1 MRLDG
6 IMAGFKPAPTI
17 SEAGVNRVAK
27 VFTEKTVGKSYRW
40 YVLGLLWFCGFF
52 NYADRQA
59 VNAVFKP
66 IQAEFHLDDTQLGLI
81 GSAFM
86 LVYASSSPFAGYLVD
101 RVSRRTL
108 IAVGLGFW
116 SLICAATG
124 LVRSFPQLIFLRAA
138 EGLGESFYFPASMTL
153 LADYHPPATRSRAMS
168 IHQTSVYLGSAGG
181 VVLGG
186 FLGERFGWQSPFL
199 VLGLTGMVFAGWLA
213 TQLVEP
219 KRGQSEP
226 DLVETITGSSPAV
239 IEQQPSLL
247 ANLAEILTTPAALAL
262 LGVFVGANFVAAV
275 FLTWLPLFIGRQ
287 FSLGLTASSLT
298 STVWPLASL
307 FGALGGGFLADIA
320 SRRPGGRIRIQAFS
334 LMLGSPFVF
343 ATGWAGSIPVLVLV
357 LAAVGLCKGAYDAN
371 IFASLYD
378 VIRPPLRGTAAGL
391 MNSVGWTGG
400 FLAPTVVGIMSDH
413 FGLGLAIASTAVVY
427 LLAGLLA
434 IGASILAARQQAK
447 SWTSV

>member
-1 MRLDG
+1 MKAKTEL
-6 IMAGFKPAPTI
+6 
-17 SEAGVNRVAK
+17 NRVSK
-27 VFTEKTVGKSYRW
+27 VDGEKPVGPRYKW

-66 IQAEFHLDDTQLGLI
+66 IQTEFHLADTQLGLI

-86 LVYASSSPFAGYLVD
+86 LVYASTSPFAGYLVD

-138 EGLGESFYFPASMTL
+138 EGLGESFYFPASMTF

-199 VLGLTGMVFAGWLA
+199 VLGLAGMVFAGWLA

-226 DLVETITGSSPAV
+226 KDPVPVDAYAAPSLALE
-239 IEQQPSLL
+239 EEERPSLL
-247 ANLAEILTTPAALAL
+247 ANLKEILTTPAALAL

-287 FSLGLTASSLT
+287 FGLGLTASSLT

-320 SRRPGGRIRIQAFS
+320 SSRPGGRIRIQAFS
-334 LMLGSPFVF
+334 LMLGAPFVL
-343 ATGWAGSIPVLVLV
+343 ATGWAWSIPVLIVV

-400 FLAPTVVGIMSDH
+400 FLAPTVVGIMSDW

-434 IGASILAARQQAK
+434 IVASILAARRQA
-447 SWTSV
+447 SPWTSV

>member
-1 MRLDG
+1 MKTGRGSDPHPV
-6 IMAGFKPAPTI
+6 A
-17 SEAGVNRVAK
+17 SEGGVNRVSK
-27 VFTEKTVGKSYRW
+27 VVNEKPVSPSYRW

-66 IQAEFHLDDTQLGLI
+66 IQTEFQLDDTQLGLI

-86 LVYASSSPFAGYLVD
+86 LVYASTSPFAGYMVD
-101 RVSRRTL
+101 RVSRRVL

-153 LADYHPPATRSRAMS
+153 LADYHSPATRSRAMS

-186 FLGERFGWQSPFL
+186 FLGERFGWRSPFL
-199 VLGLTGMVFAGWLA
+199 ILGLSGMVFAGWLA

-226 DLVETITGSSPAV
+226 TESEPHDPFAPPSPV
-239 IEQQPSLL
+239 VKGEQPSLL
-247 ANLAEILTTPAALAL
+247 TNLAEIITNPAALAL

-287 FSLGLTASSLT
+287 FGLGLTASSLT

-320 SRRPGGRIRIQAFS
+320 SRRSGGRIRIQAFS
-334 LMLGSPFVF
+334 LMLGAPFVL
-343 ATGWAGSIPVLVLV
+343 ATGWAGSLPLLV
-357 LAAVGLCKGAYDAN
+357 LALVGVGLCKGAYDAN

-400 FLAPTVVGIMSDH
+400 FLAPTAVGIMSDH
-413 FGLGLAIASTAVVY
+413 FGLGLAIASTAIVY
-427 LLAGLLA
+427 LLAGFLA
-434 IGASILAARQQAK
+434 IVASILAARHRGAT
-447 SWTSV
+447 WTAG